1 MGTENRKLATVVA
14 ARFTPA
20 ERDELAAAA
29 ADAGLTPSSL
39 IRQVVLEQLEHDR
52 PSSRNGPRSA
62 SPRANARSTSQAN
75 GR

>member
-1 MGTENRKLATVVA
+1 MAAT
-14 ARFTPA
+14 RLTPA
-20 ERDELAAAA
+20 ERDAVAEAAKAA
-29 ADAGLTPSSL
+29 GMSSSDL
-39 IRQVVLEQLEHDR
+39 IRQALLDQLGLDR